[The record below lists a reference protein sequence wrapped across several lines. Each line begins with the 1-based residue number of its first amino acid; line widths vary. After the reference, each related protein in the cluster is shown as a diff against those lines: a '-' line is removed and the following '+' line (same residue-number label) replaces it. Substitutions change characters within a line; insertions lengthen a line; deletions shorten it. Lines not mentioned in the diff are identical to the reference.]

1 MKLSKNLFLLLLVH
15 NRRRPYDL
23 YMFKLRPVSAGHSI
37 CVILFAAC
45 SRGKA
50 GAEFHLNILIK
61 YWKNVSHLTCFHPQ
75 YIYCMYYSVVPRFC
89 WGRGGGG
96 GLNLLPNFTTSRV
109 YSHLTCFHPQSNYCM
124 CYPIVPPSSYPPLL
138 KVCLHRSLLIVP
150 ILYDFKFVNSFLRN
164 KITVEKV
171 SSMGRE
177 R

>member
-1 MKLSKNLFLLLLVH
+1 
-15 NRRRPYDL
+15 
-23 YMFKLRPVSAGHSI
+23 MFKLRPVSAGHSI

-124 CYPIVPPSSYPPLL
+124 CYPIVPPSSCPPLS
-138 KVCLHRSLLIVP
+138 KAYLHRSLLMSQYSTISNSSIVFWEIKSLLRKFHRWDAKDEEFISDLFY
-150 ILYDFKFVNSFLRN
+150 ILLISFQYQFQQ
-164 KITVEKV
+164 
-171 SSMGRE
+171 
-177 R
+177 